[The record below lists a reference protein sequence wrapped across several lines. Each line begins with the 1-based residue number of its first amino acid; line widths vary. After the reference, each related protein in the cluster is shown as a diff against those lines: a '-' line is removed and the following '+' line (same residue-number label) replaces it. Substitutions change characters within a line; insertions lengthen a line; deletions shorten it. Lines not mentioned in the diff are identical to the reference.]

1 MLVVVAHKQ
10 PVREEYARSIQNQV
24 VYLEIV
30 RNAPDGFSE
39 RQIAR
44 RGLVRSELDA
54 FDGDAAALRA
64 KPIVHDDLAA
74 SLDAL
79 VGEQGVVP
87 RRDEVAALRE
97 PDANQLGLA
106 PFDDVAY
113 MRGSCFGSY
122 QIADTQ
128 VANGALA
135 AIGHEHEG

>member
-1 MLVVVAHKQ
+1 MAFPSVRLLVA
-10 PVREEYARSIQNQV
+10 
-24 VYLEIV
+24 
-30 RNAPDGFSE
+30 G
-39 RQIAR
+39 
-44 RGLVRSELDA
+44 
-54 FDGDAAALRA
+54 
-64 KPIVHDDLAA
+64 
-74 SLDAL
+74 
-79 VGEQGVVP
+79 

>member
-1 MLVVVAHKQ
+1 MLSMATQ
-10 PVREEYARSIQNQV
+10 PPS
-24 VYLEIV
+24 
-30 RNAPDGFSE
+30 
-39 RQIAR
+39 
-44 RGLVRSELDA
+44 VRS
-54 FDGDAAALRA
+54 RSSTTT
-64 KPIVHDDLAA
+64 
-74 SLDAL
+74 SLHRL
-79 VGEQGVVP
+79 TPLSVNRG

>member
-64 KPIVHDDLAA
+64 KPIVKKG
-74 SLDAL
+74 
-79 VGEQGVVP
+79 GEK
-87 RRDEVAALRE
+87 
-97 PDANQLGLA
+97 
-106 PFDDVAY
+106 
-113 MRGSCFGSY
+113 
-122 QIADTQ
+122 
-128 VANGALA
+128 
-135 AIGHEHEG
+135 

>member
-1 MLVVVAHKQ
+1 MAFPSVRLLVAGSCGASSMLSMAT
-10 PVREEYARSIQNQV
+10 
-24 VYLEIV
+24 
-30 RNAPDGFSE
+30 
-39 RQIAR
+39 
-44 RGLVRSELDA
+44 
-54 FDGDAAALRA
+54 AALRA

-87 RRDEVAALRE
+87 RRGEVAALRE